1 MIFKAPTG
9 VVMRSALQQVQGL
22 HIFAQ
27 KQPLRNRFV
36 STNTDFFDDF
46 FCCVVSRFVIVVVF
60 TYVLLVEIERVHHL
74 KIPPLIFTPCR
85 STAGIRVFPV
95 LVLPSRQFVIA
106 I

>member
-1 MIFKAPTG
+1 MEKLKKKFLTSSMIFKAPTG

-60 TYVLLVEIERVHHL
+60 TYVLLDEIEEF
-74 KIPPLIFTPCR
+74 I
-85 STAGIRVFPV
+85 
-95 LVLPSRQFVIA
+95 
-106 I
+106 

>member
-60 TYVLLVEIERVHHL
+60 TYVLLVEKERVYHL
-74 KIPPLIFTPCR
+74 KMPPLIFAPCR
-85 STAGIRVFPV
+85 SRAGIRVFSV
-95 LVLPSRQFVIA
+95 LVLPSE
-106 I
+106 